1 MKVIFII
8 NFNFAPVLGN
18 VLKLDF
24 SQDVFQVKK
33 AVFSKKFQRLPG
45 EGRIVMQ
52 DVEQ

>member
-24 SQDVFQVKK
+24 SQDVFQVKESGLQQK
-33 AVFSKKFQRLPG
+33 VPKVAG
-45 EGRIVMQ
+45 GRP
-52 DVEQ
+52 DCHARC